1 MLQLG
6 RLIRPARP
14 KSDSGI
20 MTARARYS
28 SVTSSLFLV
37 SVPRLRL
44 RSTGRAN
51 ISGPQS
57 GSIAGVWAIE
67 PGRAGQGQGRAEQGP
82 GWRLHRTS
90 GTRIN
95 IEFTDGAGA
104 TSTHAWA
111 ADCTEQRHLK
121 HDNVPSS
128 SASSRFKAQK
138 VLKCRL
144 VLARGRH
151 LSMLG
156 GHLEVRMYVCM
167 YTSLDGRSGAL
178 VPSASPSNRKRTL

>member
-14 KSDSGI
+14 QVEQWHHDRQCQMFVGDLE
-20 MTARARYS
+20 
-28 SVTSSLFLV
+28 SLFLV

-57 GSIAGVWAIE
+57 GSVAGVWAIE
-67 PGRAGQGQGRAEQGP
+67 PSRAGQGQGRAEQGP

-95 IEFTDGAGA
+95 IELSDGAGA
-104 TSTHAWA
+104 RSTHAWA
-111 ADCTEQRHLK
+111 ADCTGQWHLK

-128 SASSRFKAQK
+128 STSSRFKAQK
-138 VLKCRL
+138 VLKC
-144 VLARGRH
+144 
-151 LSMLG
+151 
-156 GHLEVRMYVCM
+156 
-167 YTSLDGRSGAL
+167 
-178 VPSASPSNRKRTL
+178 